1 MARRSVLIVTNL
13 YPSAERP
20 DFAPFNRQQF
30 AALADKW
37 WDPDGPFRPL
47 HRLGPTRM
55 GFVTVVDV
63 DLSRDFRHATI
74 HISILAEHEGEE
86 RRILQALKSAKGFVQ
101 KTIAGRLRTRTTP
114 LIEFEQSKGPRKSIQ
129 INNLL
134 DELRLEREAREKAAQ
149 AEGLQAEASEDE

>member
-1 MARRSVLIVTNL
+1 MPSVAFERVRAKIKTEAARILQSEL
-13 YPSAERP
+13 
-20 DFAPFNRQQF
+20 
-30 AALADKW
+30 K
-37 WDPDGPFRPL
+37 DP
-47 HRLGPTRM
+47 RM

-134 DELRLEREAREKAAQ
+134 DELRLEREAREKAA
-149 AEGLQAEASEDE
+149 AASEDDSPEE

>member
-1 MARRSVLIVTNL
+1 MPSVAFERVRAKIKTEAARILQSEL
-13 YPSAERP
+13 
-20 DFAPFNRQQF
+20 
-30 AALADKW
+30 K
-37 WDPDGPFRPL
+37 DP
-47 HRLGPTRM
+47 RM

-86 RRILQALKSAKGFVQ
+86 RRILQALKSAKGYVQ

-134 DELRLEREAREKAAQ
+134 DELRLEREAREKAA
-149 AEGLQAEASEDE
+149 AGEGPEDEGPKDE